1 MDTRRTIQ
9 RARPIVALAA
19 AGMLAGCAGG
29 GVGRGAGGPEGFELA
44 NIDDANILPKSS
56 PAQFVGA
63 FARFCLDTADADRP
77 GALRGADYVAFGRA
91 RSASRVR
98 TFVVDDRRPAV
109 MLGGGGDCAV
119 AAEART
125 GQSARAARLI
135 AERFPAAR
143 PIEPGGLGPNAETA
157 WLSRPG
163 GPVIQTLRQIRPGQ
177 PSRYMLALVHSN

>member
-1 MDTRRTIQ
+1 MDTRRTPS

-29 GVGRGAGGPEGFELA
+29 GAGGPEGFELA
-44 NIDDANILPKSS
+44 NIAESNIVPKSS

-63 FARFCLDTADADRP
+63 FARFCLDTAEADRP
-77 GALRGADYVAFGRA
+77 AALRGADYVPFAPVRA
-91 RSASRVR
+91 ASRVR

-109 MLGGGGDCAV
+109 MLWGGGNCAV

-125 GQSARAARLI
+125 GQSARTARLI

-143 PIEPGGLGPNAETA
+143 PVDPARIGPSIEAA

-163 GPVIQTLRQIRPGQ
+163 GPVLATFRIVRPGM
-177 PSRYMLALVHSN
+177 PSRHALAILNDS